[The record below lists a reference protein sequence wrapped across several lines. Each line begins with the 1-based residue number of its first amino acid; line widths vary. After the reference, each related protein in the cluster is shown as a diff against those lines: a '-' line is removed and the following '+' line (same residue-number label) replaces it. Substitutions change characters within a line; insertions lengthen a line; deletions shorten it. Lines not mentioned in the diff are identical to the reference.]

1 MRKLTCLRCD
11 AKMGY
16 VKTEQFQLGRTGIFI
31 GDLSNLMAGSL
42 EMEIYSCPKCG
53 KYEFFRPLDETQL
66 NEDDTLEEME
76 TGLPPDAD
84 CKIVSV
90 SRDGMPQVRCPACGK
105 IHDFDY
111 PRCPHCD
118 HPY

>member
-1 MRKLTCLRCD
+1 MRELQCLRCGT
-11 AKMGY
+11 KMGY
-16 VKTEQFQLGRTGIFI
+16 MKTEQFQLGRTGIFI

-53 KYEFFRPLDETQL
+53 KFEFFRPM
-66 NEDDTLEEME
+66 EEME
-76 TGLPPDAD
+76 FQTEEDGELLPEGDR
-84 CKIVSV
+84 KIVGV

-105 IHDFDY
+105 VHDFDY

-118 HPY
+118 HPNEA